1 MTAATLAAEK
11 QPIPVLSLIA
21 LALLI
26 VVWGLSIPVT
36 KLGLAD
42 FPPLTLTALRYL
54 SAAPFFVWLAWRA
67 PRPPAR
73 ALAAMAGIGVVGI
86 GVGQVTQAVGVN
98 LTAASVATVIG
109 ATIPILVVLL
119 AAIRL
124 GQRIRPVHI
133 VGLLVAIGGVGVI
146 ATGGKLSALTG
157 AGGALLGDG
166 LMLVSA
172 ASVALY
178 YILSTE
184 LAARYGVLTVAA
196 WGSLFGTAALIP
208 FAGWELAAVELRTP
222 TAIGIASVLY
232 LGLFVTVAGVLV
244 WLSLMRS
251 LPARIAAGSQY
262 MQPLVGIVASAWLFG
277 DAIGP
282 TFLTGAA
289 LVLAGIALTAWTPR
303 HAA

>member
-11 QPIPVLSLIA
+11 QPIPVLSLVA
-21 LALLI
+21 LVLLI
-26 VVWGLSIPVT
+26 LVWGLSIPVT

-42 FPPLTLTALRYL
+42 FPPMTLTALRYL
-54 SAAPFFVWLAWRA
+54 SAAPFFVWFALRA

-86 GVGQVTQAVGVN
+86 GIGQVTQAIGVD

-119 AAIRL
+119 AALRL
-124 GQRIRPVHI
+124 GQRIRPVH
-133 VGLLVAIGGVGVI
+133 VLGLFVAIGGVGVI

-157 AGGALLGDG
+157 AGGALLGDA

-172 ASVALY
+172 VSVALY
-178 YILSTE
+178 YVLSTE

-196 WGSLFGTAALIP
+196 WGSLFGTAALLP
-208 FAGWELAAVELRTP
+208 FAGWELTSVDLRAP

-232 LGLFVTVAGVLV
+232 LGLFVTVAGVVV

-262 MQPLVGIVASAWLFG
+262 LQPVVGIVASAWLFG
-277 DAIGP
+277 DSIGLA
-282 TFLTGAA
+282 FLIGAA
-289 LVLAGIALTAWTPR
+289 LVLAGIALTAWMPR
-303 HAA
+303 GG